1 VSAFSTIGV
10 ARALAFG
17 PLSDRERGREMRDSI
32 LAISF
37 SFLTEVC

>member
-17 PLSDRERGREMRDSI
+17 PLSDRERGREMRDSM
-32 LAISF
+32 LAIGF
-37 SFLTEVC
+37 SILIKLC